1 MSKRAIIL
9 LGTIYI
15 LLLGSTVYSE
25 NTNKLTK
32 SPSYENP
39 TNVTTGSTELVRY
52 QNEFSFA
59 HIEPARI
66 NSNLGLAVI
75 FEGTEDLHYYA
86 KPETA
91 SAPGFELKV
100 QAKSNNIEFGKPI
113 FPKWKIFQDPT
124 GSKVEVYAGN
134 FTIFVP
140 IITTPA
146 QTKTTV
152 SEMSKVEVKITGIAC
167 TGVVCLPPFEKT
179 IQAKIDFTK
188 AESWREI
195 SLEKPVDTSEPEPT
209 TRRSY
214 SSWFAFTLAFLAGL
228 GLNIMPCVWP
238 VLPLIVM
245 RIVEQAK
252 KSKGKTT
259 AMGLAFCFGILLFF
273 ASLACANIVLRIFYG
288 TVLQWGDQ
296 FRSPAFIAA
305 MALLLVVLAL
315 FMFGV
320 FTITVPSSIASKS
333 GSGKGY
339 SGAVGV
345 GFLAAILSTP
355 CSFGILAA
363 AFAWAQAQPLL
374 LATIAI
380 MFIGIGMAMPYAVLT
395 SLPGLLKRLPKSG
408 RWMELFKQAIGFI
421 LLIIAI
427 KLIEAL
433 PEARRISV
441 LYFTVVLAFSVWM
454 WSSWVTY
461 DIKPARKWL
470 IRLIAIA
477 LAIASGWIFLPAPA
491 AELIDWQ
498 NYDSTFIDT
507 AISQNQPVL
516 IKFTADWCLSCKIV
530 DKIVYSRKD
539 IARLIEQKAVLQI
552 KADTTETNSPATI
565 DLKEIYNEPGVPV
578 NILLISAKK
587 EPIKWRGIL
596 FADGLKKALTQL
608 PNPKQ

>member
-1 MSKRAIIL
+1 MHKKTIISL
-9 LGTIYI
+9 WPICAFMLVHIAYGQD
-15 LLLGSTVYSE
+15 
-25 NTNKLTK
+25 TNKLAK
-32 SPSYENP
+32 SPSYGNP
-39 TNVTTGSTELVRY
+39 TDVTIGSTELVRY

-59 HIEPARI
+59 HIESARM
-66 NSNLGLAVI
+66 SSKHGLAVI

-86 KPETA
+86 KSETA

-100 QAKSNNIEFGKPI
+100 QAKSNDIEFGKPI
-113 FPKWKIFQDPT
+113 FPKWKVFQDPT
-124 GSKVEVYAGN
+124 GSKIEVYAGN

-140 IITTPA
+140 IVTTPA

-167 TGVVCLPPFEKT
+167 TGLVCLPPFEKT

-188 AESWREI
+188 TESWREI
-195 SLEKPVDTSEPEPT
+195 SLEKPSDTSGPEPA
-209 TRRSY
+209 TRLSY

-245 RIVEQAK
+245 RIVEQAQ
-252 KSKGKTT
+252 KSKGKSA
-259 AMGLAFCFGILLFF
+259 AMGLAFCLGILLFF
-273 ASLACANIVLRIFYG
+273 ASLACANIILRIFYG

-296 FRSPAFIAA
+296 FRNPAFVAA

-315 FMFGV
+315 FMFGL

-339 SGAVGV
+339 TGTVGM

-363 AFAWAQAQPLL
+363 AFAWAQAQPLMI
-374 LATIAI
+374 ATLAI
-380 MFIGIGMAMPYAVLT
+380 MVIGIGMAMPYAILT
-395 SLPGLLKRLPKSG
+395 SMPALLKRLPKSG
-408 RWMELFKQAIGFI
+408 RWMELFKQTIGFI

-441 LYFTVVLAFSVWM
+441 LYFAVVLAFSVWM
-454 WSSWVTY
+454 WSSWVSYNT
-461 DIKPARKWL
+461 KPARKWL

-477 LAIASGWIFLPAPA
+477 LAFASGWIFLPAPA

-498 NYDSTFIDT
+498 NYDSTSIDT
-507 AISQNQPVL
+507 AINQNQPVL
-516 IKFTADWCLSCKIV
+516 IKFTADWCLSCKTV
-530 DKIVYSRKD
+530 DKLVYSRKD
-539 IARLIEQKAVLQI
+539 IARLIEQKAVLPV
-552 KADTTETNSPATI
+552 KADTTERSSPATI
-565 DLKEIYNEPGVPV
+565 ALKDIYNEPGVPV
-578 NILLISAKK
+578 NILFIPAKK

-596 FADGLKKALTQL
+596 FADKLKKALTQL
-608 PNPKQ
+608 DNPK